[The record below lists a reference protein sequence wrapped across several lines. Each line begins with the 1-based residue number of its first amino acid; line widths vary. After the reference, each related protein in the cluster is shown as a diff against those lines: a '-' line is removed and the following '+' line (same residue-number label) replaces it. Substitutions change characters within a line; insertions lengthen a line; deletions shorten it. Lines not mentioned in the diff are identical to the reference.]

1 MSQRAFLTELDAS
14 LHAAFAAAG
23 MADSG
28 LYTAV
33 PGAVPVPCQVYVT
46 RDVET
51 IGDLRQ
57 FKAHSV
63 EIDYVL
69 GSLALAGVELAQ
81 KGRLLVDGDLYENA
95 TQVSNDSSMSRWKV
109 RHVKP

>member
-1 MSQRAFLTELDAS
+1 MSQRAFLIELDAS
-14 LHAAFAAAG
+14 LHASFAAAG

-28 LYTAV
+28 LYTAE

-51 IGDLRQ
+51 IGGLRQ

-69 GSLALAGVELAQ
+69 GSLALAGQEPDQ

-95 TQVSNDSSMSRWKV
+95 TQLSNDGSVSRWKV

>member
-28 LYTAV
+28 YYTPV

-69 GSLALAGVELAQ
+69 GSLALAGLEPAQ

-95 TQVSNDSSMSRWKV
+95 TQISNDGSMSRWKV
-109 RHVKP
+109 RHVRA

>member
-1 MSQRAFLTELDAS
+1 MSQREFLAQLDAD
-14 LHAAFAAAG
+14 LHTCFAGSG
-23 MADSG
+23 MADAG
-28 LYTAV
+28 LYTP
-33 PGAVPVPCQVYVT
+33 PGSSAEFACQVYVI

-69 GSLALAGVELAQ
+69 GSLALAGQ
-81 KGRLLVDGDLYENA
+81 GP
-95 TQVSNDSSMSRWKV
+95 TQTLPSS
-109 RHVKP
+109 PTTAP

>member
-1 MSQRAFLTELDAS
+1 MSQRAFLAGLDAS
-14 LHAAFAAAG
+14 LHAAFASAG

-28 LYTAV
+28 LYTAAQG
-33 PGAVPVPCQVYVT
+33 GAPVPCQVYVT

-63 EIDYVL
+63 EVDYVL
-69 GSLALAGVELAQ
+69 GSLAVAGLEPVQ
-81 KGRLLVDGDLYENA
+81 KGRLQVDGDLYENA
-95 TQVSNDSSMSRWKV
+95 SELSNDGSMSRWKV
-109 RHVKP
+109 RRVQS